1 MQADELMTFG
11 VISIRPDAP
20 IEEAARLM
28 LHYRISGLPVI
39 DDSGKLVGMVTEGDL
54 LPRPGGAA
62 GCDRPRWLEFLLD
75 AAGAAGRRL
84 PELAS
89 VRDVMTHPPIAVN
102 ESTPVQE
109 IVALMQRHGV
119 KRVPVVSD
127 GKVTGIVSRADLLR
141 SLAKWAE
148 DMPSASDEDRAL
160 RQRVLERLAREPKDA
175 WATVN
180 VLVRD
185 GAVELRGATTDASLR
200 ARLVAAARTVSGVKS
215 LDDRMV
221 VVGPASGRT

>member
-11 VISIRPDAP
+11 VISIPPDAP

-28 LHYRISGLPVI
+28 LHHRISGLPVI
-39 DDSGKLVGMVTEGDL
+39 DDSGKLVGMVTERDL
-54 LPRPGGAA
+54 LPRQRAA
-62 GCDRPRWLEFLLD
+62 GHDRPQWLEFLLD
-75 AAGAAGRRL
+75 ARGAADSRL
-84 PELAS
+84 PELAR
-89 VRDVMTHPPIAVN
+89 VRDVMTHPPIAVT

-109 IVALMQRHGV
+109 IVALMQRHGI

-127 GKVTGIVSRADLLR
+127 GKVTGIVSRADMLR
-141 SLAKWAE
+141 GLARWAE

-160 RQRVLERLAREPKDA
+160 RQRVLERLVEEPRDA

-185 GAVELRGATTDASLR
+185 GAVELRGATTDAALR
-200 ARLVAAARTVSGVKS
+200 ETLVAAARAVSGVKS